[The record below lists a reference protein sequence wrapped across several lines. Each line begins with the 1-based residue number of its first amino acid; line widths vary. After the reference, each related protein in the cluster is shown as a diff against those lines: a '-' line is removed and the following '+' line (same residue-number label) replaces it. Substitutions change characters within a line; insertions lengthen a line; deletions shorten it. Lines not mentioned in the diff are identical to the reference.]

1 MKKLL
6 LTGVAAGGLL
16 LSYNT
21 AQAEEVDVSGPAPLN
36 IELGGYFKG
45 YAALIDQD
53 EIGANDVNEFD
64 FLRDTEIHITSEMTL
79 DNGLTIGT
87 SFEFDVDGED
97 GDAEVDES
105 FVYFSGDFG
114 LVNFGNEDGVGY
126 LLQVAAPSAD
136 SNVDGI
142 RQYIDANNF
151 TAAGIVPF
159 STGLDYDMDPFA
171 KIDRISYISPSFSG
185 FQAGVSFAPDN
196 DDAESFSVGTEGASV
211 DESYEIAA
219 RYERAFNGVELITGA
234 GYAHG
239 ENNST
244 AASAD
249 DRKAWNIGLD
259 LSYQNFGIGT
269 IYTEDNNAMQNQD
282 TDTFVVGAD
291 YRTGPFKLGVS
302 YLDLETEGVT
312 DVNRYSGGV
321 IYNVGPGIDT
331 RASLHRTEVD
341 PNGGSEYES
350 TSLIIG
356 TVVNF

>member
-6 LTGVAAGGLL
+6 LAGVAVSGLMFTT
-16 LSYNT
+16 SIAN
-21 AQAEEVDVSGPAPLN
+21 AEEGPKIDISGF
-36 IELGGYFKG
+36 YKG
-45 YAALIDQD
+45 YLTYIDQD
-53 EIGANDVNEFD
+53 ELPGTKTNDLD
-64 FLRDTEIHITSEMTL
+64 FLRDTEIHIGGEITL
-79 DNGLTIGT
+79 DNGLTIGPH
-87 SFEFDVDGED
+87 FEIEVDGED
-97 GDAEVDES
+97 GDAEIDES
-105 FVYFSGDFG
+105 YLYFAGDWG
-114 LVNFGNEDGVGY
+114 RVNLGNEDGVGY

-151 TAAGIVPF
+151 TAGGITPF
-159 STGLDYDMDPFA
+159 ANGLDYDMDPFL
-171 KIDRISYISPSFSG
+171 KVDRISYISPSFSG

-211 DESYEIAA
+211 DESYEIAG
-219 RYERAFNGVELITGA
+219 RYERSFNGIELITGA

-249 DRKAWNIGLD
+249 DRKTWNIGLD
-259 LSYQNFGIGT
+259 LSYENFGIGA

-291 YRTGPFKLGVS
+291 YRTGPFKFGVS
-302 YLDLETEGVT
+302 YLDLDTEGVT
-312 DVNRYSGGV
+312 EANRYSGGV
-321 IYNVGPGIDT
+321 IYNVGPGVDT

-341 PNGGSEYES
+341 PNGGTQYDS
-350 TSLIIG
+350 TALILG
-356 TVVNF
+356 TMISF

>member
-6 LTGVAAGGLL
+6 LAGVAAGGLL

-21 AQAEEVDVSGPAPLN
+21 AHAEEVDVSGPAPLN
-36 IELGGYFKG
+36 IEIGGYFKG

-159 STGLDYDMDPFA
+159 SNGLDYDMDPFE
-171 KIDRISYISPSFSG
+171 KIDRVSYISPSFSG

-196 DDAESFSVGTEGASV
+196 DDAESFSVGTEGTSV
-211 DESYEIAA
+211 DESYEVAV
-219 RYERAFNGVELITGA
+219 RYEGEFNEVRLTTGA

-244 AASAD
+244 AATAD
-249 DRKAWNIGLD
+249 DRIAWNLGLD
-259 LSYQNFGIGT
+259 IDVSKFGIGVA
-269 IYTEDNNAMQNQD
+269 YTEDNNAMQDQD
-282 TDTFVVGAD
+282 TDTLVLGAD
-291 YRTGPFKLGVS
+291 YTFGSLKLGLS
-302 YLDLETEGVT
+302 YLDLETENVT
-312 DVNRYSGGV
+312 DVNRYSGGAV
-321 IYNVGPGIDT
+321 YNYGPGMDV
-331 RASLHRTEVD
+331 RASVHHTEVE
-341 PNGGSEYES
+341 PSGGSEYDS
-350 TSLIIG
+350 TALIIG
-356 TVVNF
+356 TMISF